1 MKERFFAKRKKTGRG
16 IPVYRAAAGALAVFL
31 FAEAVLLSAFR
42 PYTALAEEIS
52 VSSESVILME
62 IESGAVIAEKNA
74 DISRPIASVTKIM
87 TLLLIFEALDS
98 GKIKLTDSV
107 TVSEHA
113 ASMGGSQV
121 YLEPYETQD
130 VDTMIKCISIAS
142 ANDASVAMA
151 EHLAGS
157 ETAFVEL
164 MNKRAAELGMKNTT
178 FLNCCGLDV
187 DGHVSSARDVAL
199 MSRELMKH
207 HPSVTKYTTTWMDT
221 IIHTTKRGSSEFGLS
236 NTNKLIKQYSGITGL
251 KTGSTDAAKY
261 CLSAT
266 AERNGIKLVAVVLAA
281 PDTKTR
287 FREAAAL
294 LDYGFAKCT
303 VYHDDGADFSPTEIK
318 VAQAQKETVPVR
330 LREPFYHVF
339 TGGEDL
345 TAVERSAEFIKGI
358 KAPLKAGDVVGE
370 YCYRLN
376 GKKLGSVPI
385 VCTEDVEKVTFFS
398 SLLRCKDLFF
408 RDDGSGFQTP
418 ETEEK
423 GGQEQGKEAEQ
434 QKETDGKKA
443 DEKKAA
449 GAETQAKRGLTV
461 ERKQSMMVEVMT
473 ENCGEKG

>member
-1 MKERFFAKRKKTGRG
+1 MKGQFFKKQKKTGRML
-16 IPVYRAAAGALAVFL
+16 PVRQITAGTLAVFL
-31 FAEAVLLSAFR
+31 FAEAVLFFVFR
-42 PYTALAEEIS
+42 PYTALAEEVS
-52 VSSESVILME
+52 VKSESAILME
-62 IESGAVIAEKNA
+62 IESGTVIAEKNA
-74 DISRPIASVTKIM
+74 DEARPIASVTKIM

-157 ETAFVEL
+157 EAAFVEL
-164 MNKRAAELGMKNTT
+164 MNKRAKELGMENTT

-187 DGHVSSARDVAL
+187 EGHVSSARDVAL
-199 MSRELMKH
+199 MSRELMRH
-207 HPSVTKYTTTWMDT
+207 HSSVTKYTTTWMDT
-221 IIHTTKRGSSEFGLS
+221 IIHTTKRGASEFGLS

-266 AERNGIKLVAVVLAA
+266 AERNGVKLVAVVLAA

-287 FREAAAL
+287 FREAAGL

-303 VYHDDGADFSPTEIK
+303 VYKDDAADSMPSEVK
-318 VAQAQKETVPVR
+318 VSQGQKDTVPVR
-330 LREPFYHVF
+330 LKEQFCYVF

-345 TAVERSAEFIKGI
+345 SAIEKTAEFYENI

-370 YCYRLN
+370 YSYHLN

-385 VCTEDVEKVTFFS
+385 ICTEDVEKITFS
-398 SLLRCKDLFF
+398 SSFLRCKDLFL
-408 RDDGSGFQTP
+408 R
-418 ETEEK
+418 
-423 GGQEQGKEAEQ
+423 
-434 QKETDGKKA
+434 QKET
-443 DEKKAA
+443 
-449 GAETQAKRGLTV
+449 
-461 ERKQSMMVEVMT
+461 KQ
-473 ENCGEKG
+473 NGD